1 MAKKE
6 SKGMIFF
13 PVLLRWN
20 NFMNLLTDEEAG
32 ILFKNMFRY
41 CIDGI
46 KPDFTN
52 NDKLIIIWCDVESWL
67 NTSKDNYS
75 AKIQQTSEAG
85 RISAAKRKEATSV
98 NEYQRPLTNVNKSKS
113 ISKAKSISTS
123 NAKASAKA
131 SASESESVCDNE
143 LTIDN
148 AQPFVAAGLDGTDE
162 DVIISYFKNHMPK
175 YSAKDNDIIVELC
188 KHYNNE
194 AIKKA
199 IDIASNH
206 NAKSAAYVKK
216 VLESGNFEKKTI

>member
-6 SKGMIFF
+6 TKGMIFF

-46 KPDFTN
+46 KPDFNN

-85 RISAAKRKEATSV
+85 RISAAKRKEATDV
-98 NEYQRPLTNVNKSKS
+98 NERQRTSTKAKA

-162 DVIISYFKNHMPK
+162 DVIISYFKNHMSK

-194 AIKKA
+194 AIKMA

>member
-1 MAKKE
+1 MAKNE
-6 SKGMIFF
+6 SKGMMIFF
-13 PVLLRWN
+13 PVLLRWS

-32 ILFKNMFRY
+32 ILFKNMFHY

-46 KPDFTN
+46 KPEFSN
-52 NDKLIIIWCDVESWL
+52 NDKLTIIWCDVESWL
-67 NTSKDNYS
+67 KTSKDNYA

-85 RISAAKRKEATSV
+85 KRSAAKRKEATEV
-98 NEYQRPLTNVNKSKS
+98 NERQRTSTKAIAISKEKSK
-113 ISKAKSISTS
+113 STS
-123 NAKASAKA
+123 NASASAKESAKA
-131 SASESESVCDNE
+131 SASNYDDG
-143 LTIDN
+143 LTDS
-148 AQPFVAAGLDGTDE
+148 AQPLGAAGLDSTDE
-162 DVIISYFKNHMPK
+162 DVIISYFKNHMSK

-194 AIKKA
+194 AIKMA